1 MSSGPPSP
9 ISQVEVG
16 EEAAQA
22 KGRKKERKRGLSTGK
37 ARKEGEHPNQN

>member
-1 MSSGPPSP
+1 MHGAPELSFPR
-9 ISQVEVG
+9 EVG